1 MSWAD
6 AVAIGPRVER
16 APERE
21 RAPSHSVPKWLRA
34 VLSAPLLIKIA
45 GANALIVL
53 IAAVI
58 SLRMHHLDGP
68 DQVLLGVM
76 LLTLV
81 LSLVVNLVL
90 VRVALRP
97 IDALEGVA
105 ERVWKGDLDARVRP
119 SLVADRDMVRVG
131 RTINLLLDSL
141 TSDRARMRRLASQV
155 ISAQDEERARIA
167 RELHDSTAQT
177 LTAVVLQ
184 LSAAVRD
191 TVDPAMSDRLAEVKT
206 MAGAALEEVRN
217 MSHRMHPRVL
227 DDLGL
232 EAALQ
237 WLARGVHES
246 AGVTV
251 TVDTI
256 GDAADLPPTAAPVL
270 YRVAQEALGN
280 ALRHAAPTSVGITL
294 RVDPDSATLEVVDDG
309 RGFDVAEAEARRPGM
324 GLFSMRERVS
334 LVDGHLDVS
343 SAPGAGTRV
352 LATIPL
358 TPLRQA

>member
-1 MSWAD
+1 MSQAE

-21 RAPSHSVPKWLRA
+21 RAQARRVPRLLRAALSVP
-34 VLSAPLLIKIA
+34 LLMKIA
-45 GANALIVL
+45 GANALIVV
-53 IAAVI
+53 IAAII
-58 SLRMHHLDGP
+58 SLRMHRLDGP
-68 DQVLLGVM
+68 DQALMGVM
-76 LLTLV
+76 LLALT
-81 LSLVVNLVL
+81 LSLVINLVL

-97 IDALEGVA
+97 ISALEGVA
-105 ERVWKGDLDARVRP
+105 ERVWRGDLDARVRP
-119 SLVADRDMVRVG
+119 SLVADRDMARVG

-141 TSDRARMRRLASQV
+141 MSDRARMRRLASQV

-191 TVDPAMSDRLAEVKT
+191 TADPSMAERLAEVKT

-232 EAALQ
+232 EAALE
-237 WLARGVHES
+237 WLARGARES
-246 AGVTV
+246 AGVMV
-251 TVDTI
+251 TVDTV
-256 GDAADLPPTAAPVL
+256 GETADLPPTAAPVL

-294 RVDPDSATLEVVDDG
+294 RVDASSATLEVVDDG
-309 RGFDVAEAEARRPGM
+309 RGFDVVEAEARRPGM

>member
-1 MSWAD
+1 MSWPD
-6 AVAIGPRVER
+6 AVAVGPRVER
-16 APERE
+16 AHERE
-21 RAPSHSVPKWLRA
+21 RVASRPLPGWVRALLSVP
-34 VLSAPLLIKIA
+34 LLAKIA
-45 GANALIVL
+45 GANALIVV
-53 IAAVI
+53 IAAI
-58 SLRMHHLDGP
+58 SALSMHRIDHS
-68 DQVLLGVM
+68 DQVLVGM
-76 LLTLV
+76 LV
-81 LSLVVNLVL
+81 LSLVVSLAVSLVL
-90 VRVALRP
+90 VHVALRP
-97 IDALEGVA
+97 IRELETTA
-105 ERVWKGDLDARVRP
+105 ERVWRGDLEARARP
-119 SLVADRDMVRVG
+119 SIVADRDMVRVG

-191 TVDPAMSDRLAEVKT
+191 TADPAMVQRLAEVKT

-232 EAALQ
+232 VAALE
-237 WLARGVHES
+237 WLARNANESTGV
-246 AGVTV
+246 GVTV
-251 TVDTI
+251 EALGEV
-256 GDAADLPPTAAPVL
+256 ADLTPTAGPVL

-280 ALRHAAPTSVGITL
+280 AIRHAAPTAVAIAL
-294 RVDPDSATLEVVDDG
+294 RATRDTATLEIVDDG

-334 LVDGHLDVS
+334 LVDGHLEVS

-358 TPLRQA
+358 TSLRQA

>member
-1 MSWAD
+1 MSLAD
-6 AVAIGPRVER
+6 SVAIGPNVER
-16 APERE
+16 APAHV
-21 RAPSHSVPKWLRA
+21 RARPRHVPQWVRALLSV
-34 VLSAPLLIKIA
+34 PLLIKIA
-45 GANALIVL
+45 GANALIVV
-53 IAAVI
+53 IAAAV
-58 SLRMHHLDGP
+58 SLRMHQLDNADRALVG
-68 DQVLLGVM
+68 VLLM
-76 LLTLV
+76 ALV
-81 LSLVVNLVL
+81 LSLVVSLVL
-90 VRVALRP
+90 VKVALLP
-97 IDALEGVA
+97 IRELEVMA
-105 ERVWKGDLDARVRP
+105 DRVWRGDLDARVRP
-119 SLVADRDMVRVG
+119 SIVADRDMARVG

-191 TVDPAMSDRLAEVKT
+191 TQDPAMAERLAEVKT

-232 EAALQ
+232 VAALE
-237 WLARGVHES
+237 WLARGAHES

-251 TVDTI
+251 TVDAF

-294 RVDPDSATLEVVDDG
+294 RVAPDSAMLEVVDDG

-334 LVDGHLDVS
+334 LVDGQLEVT

-352 LATIPL
+352 VATIPL
-358 TPLRQA
+358 TSLRQA

>member
-1 MSWAD
+1 MRTLLG
-6 AVAIGPRVER
+6 V
-16 APERE
+16 
-21 RAPSHSVPKWLRA
+21 
-34 VLSAPLLIKIA
+34 PLLIKIA
-45 GANALIVL
+45 GANVLIVV
-53 IAAVI
+53 IAAVLSVRMHRLDSADQALVGVLLMALVVSLVI
-58 SLRMHHLDGP
+58 SLI
-68 DQVLLGVM
+68 
-76 LLTLV
+76 LV
-81 LSLVVNLVL
+81 H
-90 VRVALRP
+90 VALRP
-97 IDALEGVA
+97 IRDLEVMA
-105 ERVWKGDLDARVRP
+105 RRVWRGDLAARVRP
-119 SLVADRDMVRVG
+119 SIVADRDMERVG

-191 TVDPAMSDRLAEVKT
+191 TADPAMAERLAEVKT

-232 EAALQ
+232 VAALE
-237 WLARGVHES
+237 WLARNAHES
-246 AGVTV
+246 AGLAVTV
-251 TVDTI
+251 ETG
-256 GDAADLPPTAAPVL
+256 GDVADLPPTVAPVL

-280 ALRHAAPTSVGITL
+280 AVRHAAPTAVAIVL
-294 RVDPDSATLEVVDDG
+294 RVSRDAAALEVVDDG

-334 LVDGHLDVS
+334 LVDGHLEVS

-358 TPLRQA
+358 TTLRQA